1 MIIKSNP
8 SPINLS
14 LCGCGF
20 LGVYHIGVVCAFKE
34 HTPEVLDRNKM
45 AGCSAGS
52 LVAACALSG
61 CCLGQMCSDA
71 LEISIR
77 ARSRALGPL
86 HPTFNIVDII
96 RNGLRRILPPNAH
109 EICSGRLF
117 ISLTHWKD
125 NKNVIINQF
134 KNREEL
140 IQVLICSSFV
150 PYWSGIIPPKFR
162 GEYYWD
168 GTLTNNNP
176 IIDEGTILVSPFA
189 GENDICPRGESG
201 SFYSIDIRGT
211 DISCTQEN
219 FYRLTR
225 ALFPPKLSV
234 LKEICWR
241 GYIDGLKFLQTR
253 NMIKSSDLTV
263 QTTISSALGCD
274 YTEPTDQEE
283 KQLGDSDFLHDVDQM
298 FAGLDVADD
307 EQIDYEHTSDELDE
321 ELVKETSQ
329 IAFSVFCEKVTR
341 KKDLPTPVFA
351 VFADA
356 IENVEGSIGCYFTES
371 NFYRLLLLLTLP
383 ITLLIELIYA
393 VVKRILGLFV
403 PSSSS
408 NQFLNHL
415 LNFFWSF
422 FGDND
427 DDYCYHV
434 NDCECKEICISSNY
448 QQPGEDNFRK
458 YQRQTSAPIDT
469 CVFISYES
477 NSFSDDEELSQVN
490 RLQSTTI

>member
-1 MIIKSNP
+1 
-8 SPINLS
+8 
-14 LCGCGF
+14 
-20 LGVYHIGVVCAFKE
+20 
-34 HTPEVLDRNKM
+34 
-45 AGCSAGS
+45 
-52 LVAACALSG
+52 
-61 CCLGQMCSDA
+61 
-71 LEISIR
+71 
-77 ARSRALGPL
+77 
-86 HPTFNIVDII
+86 
-96 RNGLRRILPPNAH
+96 
-109 EICSGRLF
+109 
-117 ISLTHWKD
+117 
-125 NKNVIINQF
+125 
-134 KNREEL
+134 
-140 IQVLICSSFV
+140 
-150 PYWSGIIPPKFR
+150 
-162 GEYYWD
+162 YYWD

-253 NMIKSSDLTV
+253 SINIYSYLLFVSRGFHRQQINYLDMIKSSDLTV

-434 NDCECKEICISSNY
+434 N
-448 QQPGEDNFRK
+448 
-458 YQRQTSAPIDT
+458 
-469 CVFISYES
+469 
-477 NSFSDDEELSQVN
+477 
-490 RLQSTTI
+490 